1 MKKIIFSFA
10 TLFALAAVFAFS
22 AGQVWQIK
30 EGYSIQFSSKDANG
44 IFKDFSGTIT
54 FDETNLAA
62 SKFNLTVEVASINTG
77 NGLQNKHAKG
87 ADWFDAEKYPN
98 IKFTSSKM
106 EKSGDGFKATGTL
119 EMHGV
124 KKEIGIPFKFKK
136 SGAKAGT
143 FTTNFSVNRSDYG
156 IGKGNKD
163 VAETIKIDVKVP
175 VVKK

>member
-22 AGQVWQIK
+22 AGQAWQIK
-30 EGYSIQFSSKDANG
+30 EDYSIQFSSKDASG
-44 IFKDFSGTIT
+44 IFKTFSGTIT
-54 FDETNLAA
+54 FDEANPAV
-62 SKFNLTVEVASINTG
+62 SKFNLTVDVASINTG

-87 ADWFDAEKYPN
+87 AEWFDAEKYPN
-98 IKFTSSKM
+98 IKFTTTKM
-106 EKSGDGFKATGTL
+106 EKSGDGYKATGTL

-136 SGAKAGT
+136 SGAKAGL
-143 FTTNFSVNRSDYG
+143 FTASFSVNRSDYG

-163 VAETIKIDVKVP
+163 VAESIKIDVKVP
-175 VVKK
+175 VAKK